1 MNRELAAFTV
11 INSASIMLPT
21 LGIIGDLIVSSA
33 GDITDSGVLDI
44 GGSAQFTTTS
54 ANGSVILDQASDID
68 GALIVTT
75 DGTGATS
82 VTNLTDA
89 IDLGAITTGQ
99 LTIGAAGA
107 ITDSGVLDIGGD
119 ARFTTTAANGSVTLD
134 QASDIDGALIV
145 TTDGTGATSV
155 TNLTDAIDLGA
166 ITTGQLTIGAA
177 GAITDSGV
185 LDIGGDAQ
193 FTTTAANGSVIL
205 DQASDIDGALIVT
218 TDGTGATSVTNLT
231 DAIDLG
237 AITTA
242 QLTIG
247 AAGAITDSGV
257 LVIGGNAR
265 FTTTA
270 ANGSVTLDQAS
281 DIDGALI
288 VTTDGTGATSV
299 TNLTDAIDLGAITTA
314 QLTIGAAG
322 AITDSGVLDIGGD
335 AQFTTTAANGSVTLD
350 QASDIDGALIVTT
363 DGTGTTSVTNLTDA
377 IDLGTINTAQLAIGA
392 AGTIT
397 DSGVLDIGG
406 DAQFTTTAANGS
418 VTLDQASD
426 FDGALIVNTDGT
438 GTTSVTNLTGPIDLG
453 AITTA
458 QLTVGA
464 AGAITD
470 SGTLSVN
477 GIASFITRNDTAADI
492 MLNDANSQFGSLV
505 VRTLNEGGTAAVGGT
520 IDVTESGVMNITQVE
535 TLGMAAL
542 SAGTIIGSGNF
553 TVANLNLN
561 AISGGVVLPEL
572 SLVNLNVTAA
582 GPITQSGVLTIDGT
596 SNFTTGENIITLSN
610 GLNDF
615 KGTVSVSN
623 SGNNAVTVRD
633 KDTLDIGDIV
643 AGGDTIMWA
652 DSILQTGDITSANGF
667 VKVFADTGTLTM
679 NAGTHTTA
687 TSGHQIVYTGHDDVT
702 ISQLETA
709 AAEIN
714 VTSEFGDIKATNE
727 NVNIMGI
734 GVTANIYAL
743 GFVGSIGTGTQ
754 PMRFQ
759 QPDVGTMNFAFNSN
773 AFISGQ
779 GAKVITETVN
789 SIMGKPEYERSTGM
803 TAERSSIGGTVTDL
817 SAVQSLLAGQV
828 QAASQDQFENV
839 DAALLKSQI
848 KIHNVI
854 GVGLKMPGILDE
866 EEGEDFSGNELT
878 MGGGWLNLKY
888 ELPKNWMSHVRVF
901 PKILCAPDE
910 SIGDVGRMR

>member
-1 MNRELAAFTV
+1 
-11 INSASIMLPT
+11 
-21 LGIIGDLIVSSA
+21 
-33 GDITDSGVLDI
+33 
-44 GGSAQFTTTS
+44 
-54 ANGSVILDQASDID
+54 DID
-68 GALIVTT
+68 GTLGVTT
-75 DGTGATS
+75 DGTGTTS
-82 VTNLTDA
+82 VTNLT
-89 IDLGAITTGQ
+89 GP
-99 LTIGAAGA
+99 
-107 ITDSGVLDIGGD
+107 
-119 ARFTTTAANGSVTLD
+119 
-134 QASDIDGALIV
+134 
-145 TTDGTGATSV
+145 
-155 TNLTDAIDLGA
+155 
-166 ITTGQLTIGAA
+166 
-177 GAITDSGV
+177 
-185 LDIGGDAQ
+185 
-193 FTTTAANGSVIL
+193 
-205 DQASDIDGALIVT
+205 
-218 TDGTGATSVTNLT
+218 
-231 DAIDLG
+231 
-237 AITTA
+237 
-242 QLTIG
+242 
-247 AAGAITDSGV
+247 
-257 LVIGGNAR
+257 
-265 FTTTA
+265 
-270 ANGSVTLDQAS
+270 
-281 DIDGALI
+281 
-288 VTTDGTGATSV
+288 
-299 TNLTDAIDLGAITTA
+299 IDLGAITTA

-335 AQFTTTAANGSVTLD
+335 AQLTTTAANGSVTLD
-350 QASDIDGALIVTT
+350 QASDINGTLGVTT
-363 DGTGTTSVTNLTDA
+363 DGTGTTSVTNLA
-377 IDLGTINTAQLAIGA
+377 
-392 AGTIT
+392 
-397 DSGVLDIGG
+397 
-406 DAQFTTTAANGS
+406 
-418 VTLDQASD
+418 
-426 FDGALIVNTDGT
+426 
-438 GTTSVTNLTGPIDLG
+438 GPIDLG

-458 QLTVGA
+458 QLTIGA

-477 GIASFITRNDTAADI
+477 GIASFATRNDTAAGI
-492 MLNDANSQFGSLV
+492 TLNDANSQFGSLV
-505 VRTLNEGGTAAVGGT
+505 VRTLNEEGTAAVGGM

-535 TLGMAAL
+535 TLGMAVL
-542 SAGTIIGSGNF
+542 SAGTIIGGGNF

-572 SLVNLNVTAA
+572 SLVNLNVIAA

-596 SNFTTGENIITLSN
+596 SNFTTGENVITLSN

-652 DSILQTGDITSANGF
+652 NSILQTGDITSANGF

-714 VTSEFGDIKATNE
+714 VTSEFGDIKATDE

-759 QPDVGTMNFAFNSN
+759 QPDVGTMNFAFNSD

-789 SIMGKPEYERSTGM
+789 IITGKPEYERSTGM

-866 EEGEDFSGNELT
+866 EEGGDFSGDELT
-878 MGGGWLNLKY
+878 MGGEWLNLKY
-888 ELPKNWMSHVRVF
+888 ELPKNWMSHDKVF
-901 PKILCAPDE
+901 PKVLYAPNE
-910 SIGDVGRMR
+910 SMGDIGRMR